1 MEGEVARSATQEIY
15 DQVLRKEL
23 GRTAEPQQEEQQQPT
38 APNGK
43 PGKPRE
49 RSSVSGG
56 QRTSRQQDR
65 DPSSRPATAQSKSSS
80 KASRSVQEKSRWVA
94 PDFAS
99 VATLSPHNLEDA
111 LTERAFAEHP
121 SRQSI
126 GLSEAVVR
134 DVVSV
139 TVRDIVGIF
148 ESLLD
153 RLLIEKKMETIRS
166 MVVEFMTEDL
176 SATIEAGK
184 EELKEKEIGHV
195 LQDMRDL
202 HKQMDETE
210 LAWEQKFERVG
221 ELERAFGNFTDDASD
236 RFANLEARLRTLE
249 KASVR
254 QEALDAVLKDIAQ
267 DKADKTADIDELFS
281 KDEKT
286 QRHLQGLQD
295 TVSTSLASKKEVE
308 EAMQQVLEELHQSS
322 DDVTES
328 LKDLQ
333 SKVAWHADVEELDM
347 NQRQKISAVQ
357 SDVNKAHDGLKAF
370 GDKFDSA
377 QQQNHEVFARNVQV
391 REMFSQYGEM
401 MEDLEKRLSEEQQ
414 KLGQQKVDKADLQ
427 EKMSTAYGR
436 MEELKAVDENISN
449 GLKELASMVSDLQA
463 HTSEMATKSYAEEV
477 ARKYADEVVRAS
489 TEKEEI
495 DALRRDFVEEQE
507 RIRSSVRQQ
516 QTNRKDLNAALEELN
531 DLRAKAVKVEKRC
544 GSLEDQITSL
554 REEEATIRDG
564 MKQTANSQAL
574 SEAEMKED
582 CEALRNELKE
592 HAERQQQEG
601 ERLREQLT
609 RQYMEQLDKAMDL
622 QGGIHKLQLSHK
634 ELDETVK
641 TRLPSPSSATSG

>member
-1 MEGEVARSATQEIY
+1 MACPATVLDASKWREKWQDRQHKKFTIKSFERSLAEQLSYSSSSSSPRRLTASPGSLEKG
-15 DQVLRKEL
+15 LRS
-23 GRTAEPQQEEQQQPT
+23 PT
-38 APNGK
+38 AKEPLDSRTGIHR
-43 PGKPRE
+43 PGLRLHRARAHPR
-49 RSSVSGG
+49 SL
-56 QRTSRQQDR
+56 Q
-65 DPSSRPATAQSKSSS
+65 A
-80 KASRSVQEKSRWVA
+80 RSVQEKSRWVA

-99 VATLSPHNLEDA
+99 VALSPHNLEDA

-195 LQDMRDL
+195 LQDVRDL
-202 HKQMDETE
+202 QKQMDETE
-210 LAWEQKFERVG
+210 GAWEQKFERVG
-221 ELERAFGNFTDDASD
+221 ELERAFGNFNDDASD

-286 QRHLQGLQD
+286 QRHLQDLQD

-347 NQRQKISAVQ
+347 SQRQKISAVQ
-357 SDVNKAHDGLKAF
+357 SDVNKAHDGLKEF
-370 GDKFDSA
+370 GDKFAAA

-401 MEDLEKRLSEEQQ
+401 MEDLEKRLAEEQQ

-463 HTSEMATKSYAEEV
+463 HTSDMATKSYAEEV

-564 MKQTANSQAL
+564 LKHTANSQAL

-582 CEALRNELKE
+582 CEALRIELKE

-601 ERLREQLT
+601 ER
-609 RQYMEQLDKAMDL
+609 
-622 QGGIHKLQLSHK
+622 
-634 ELDETVK
+634 
-641 TRLPSPSSATSG
+641 SPSKRSCTILEHAVVVEAVPGRYDK